1 MLPRAKGTNKYGND
15 IILANDI
22 TFTKLSKEAFL
33 WVALKAEP
41 KRLKTM
47 QGRAASIVLVFLLA
61 SLVSPLIDYNDKSD
75 TLSDSIVVKNSPS
88 DISITFSNGPNTN
101 DDITGIHTLTFTLT
115 GTGNISSILIE
126 ILDSGTW
133 STVANLTGTPWL
145 KHFDSTAYTN
155 GSYTLRATAWDDD
168 VANNTTAQ
176 SGQFNIVNHVPEI
189 TIFKV
194 LNPDY
199 GTGDSATDRAWFDI
213 EANEAISFRWG
224 AIDDDLK
231 RATLTNAP
239 GPGAPSADGPGTLNY
254 GWDWASGNMSEGA
267 SNPRL
272 TVFDDSGL
280 SNSSTLFIGIDR
292 TGPSIGTISVGD
304 GSSWQQTTSI
314 TLSNL
319 IAGSND
325 GQGSGVSHVEWSDD
339 IGVTW
344 NSVSTDSTTLTMD
357 EGIHNIAIRAIDNV
371 GNTGPS
377 DTITIRVD
385 ATEPEADGWTVDE
398 LTTSKIGGANVSF
411 SAIDGQSGID
421 NTTSYIQYG
430 FDSNGVGQTP
440 DLSGRWITLGTSGL
454 EGTVGLA
461 NWATKSRQHLM
472 LQAVVFDVAGNSMTT
487 APASYQI
494 LPGLDLYWNETE
506 TNLDRLVVRPGE
518 NTGNITITSVLE
530 SNQDYGGS
538 VVVRLESAPA
548 DRSSTVQWTVMEAR
562 TLGTGSLSDS
572 TETMIWNYTVPKTG
586 QFDLR
591 LVIDYAN
598 GIDEYDEG
606 NNYNHM
612 VVTGA
617 AITSAGLVPSFAPSI
632 IALLFAGIVVSH
644 LQRRSND

>member
-1 MLPRAKGTNKYGND
+1 
-15 IILANDI
+15 
-22 TFTKLSKEAFL
+22 
-33 WVALKAEP
+33 
-41 KRLKTM
+41 M
-47 QGRAASIVLVFLLA
+47 QGRAVSIALVFLLA
-61 SLVSPLIDYNDKSD
+61 SLVSPLLNYNDQID
-75 TLSDSIVVKNSPS
+75 TLSDAIIVNNSPS
-88 DISITFSNGPNTN
+88 NTSIAFSNGPNA
-101 DDITGIHTLTFTLT
+101 DDNITGLHTLTFTLS

-126 ILDSGTW
+126 IFDSGSWNLVT
-133 STVANLTGTPWL
+133 NLTSTPWL

-155 GSYTLRATAWDDD
+155 GNYTLRATAWDDD
-168 VANNTTAQ
+168 VANTTIAL
-176 SGQFNIVNHVPEI
+176 GEEFNIANHIPEI

-194 LNPDY
+194 LNSDY
-199 GTGDSATDRAWFDI
+199 GTGDSVTDRAWFNI
-213 EANEAISFRWG
+213 ESDEAISFRWG

-239 GPGAPSADGPGTLNY
+239 GPSSPLADGPVTLNY
-254 GWDWASGNMSEGA
+254 GWDWASGNMSEGS

-272 TVFDDSGL
+272 TVFDNSGL
-280 SNSSTLFIGIDR
+280 SNSSTIFIGIDR
-292 TGPSIGTISVGD
+292 TGPSIGSITIGD
-304 GSSWQQTTSI
+304 GSSWQQSTTV
-314 TLSNL
+314 TLSGL
-319 IAGSND
+319 ITGSD
-325 GQGSGVSHVEWSDD
+325 DSQGSGVSHVEWSDD

-344 NSVSTDSTTLTMD
+344 NAVYNDSTTLTMI
-357 EGIHNIAIRAIDNV
+357 EGVHNIAFRAIDNV

-377 DTITIRVD
+377 NTITIRVD
-385 ATEPEADGWTVDE
+385 GTQPEADGWTVDE

-411 SAIDGQSGID
+411 SAIDEQSGID
-421 NTTSYIQYG
+421 TTASYIQYG

-440 DLSGRWITLGTSGL
+440 DLSGRWITLGANGL
-454 EGTVGLA
+454 DGTVGLS

-472 LQAVVFDVAGNSMTT
+472 LQAVVFDIAGNSITT

-518 NTGNITITSVLE
+518 SFGNITITSVLE

-562 TLGTGSLSDS
+562 TLGSGSLSDS
-572 TETMIWNYTVPKTG
+572 NETLIWNYTVPKTG
-586 QFDLR
+586 QYDLR
-591 LVIDYAN
+591 LVIDYSN
-598 GIDEYDEG
+598 VVDEYDEG

-632 IALLFAGIVVSH
+632 IALLFAGIVISH
-644 LQRRSND
+644 LQRRTNA

>member
-1 MLPRAKGTNKYGND
+1 
-15 IILANDI
+15 
-22 TFTKLSKEAFL
+22 
-33 WVALKAEP
+33 
-41 KRLKTM
+41 M
-47 QGRAASIVLVFLLA
+47 QGRAVSIALVFLLA
-61 SLVSPLIDYNDKSD
+61 SLVSPLLNYNDQID
-75 TLSDSIVVKNSPS
+75 TLSDAIIVNNSPS
-88 DISITFSNGPNTN
+88 NTSIAFSNGPNA
-101 DDITGIHTLTFTLT
+101 DDNITGLHTLTFTLS

-126 ILDSGTW
+126 ILDSGSWNLVT
-133 STVANLTGTPWL
+133 NLTSTPWL

-155 GSYTLRATAWDDD
+155 GNYTLRATAWDDD
-168 VANNTTAQ
+168 VANTTIAL
-176 SGQFNIVNHVPEI
+176 GEEFNIANHIPEI

-194 LNPDY
+194 LNSDY
-199 GTGDSATDRAWFDI
+199 GTGDSVTDRAWFNI
-213 EANEAISFRWG
+213 EADEAISFRWG

-239 GPGAPSADGPGTLNY
+239 GPSSPLADGPVTLNY
-254 GWDWASGNMSEGA
+254 GWDWASGNMSEGS

-272 TVFDDSGL
+272 TVFDNSGL
-280 SNSSTLFIGIDR
+280 SNSSTIFIGIDR
-292 TGPSIGTISVGD
+292 TGPSIGSITIGD
-304 GSSWQQTTSI
+304 GSSWQQSTTV
-314 TLSNL
+314 TLSGL
-319 IAGSND
+319 ITGSD
-325 GQGSGVSHVEWSDD
+325 DSQGSGVSHVEWSDD

-344 NSVSTDSTTLTMD
+344 NAVYNDSTTLTMI
-357 EGIHNIAIRAIDNV
+357 EGVHNIAFRAIDNV

-377 DTITIRVD
+377 NTITIRVD
-385 ATEPEADGWTVDE
+385 GTQPEADGWTVDE

-411 SAIDGQSGID
+411 SAIDEQSGID
-421 NTTSYIQYG
+421 TTASYIQYG

-440 DLSGRWITLGTSGL
+440 DLSGRWITLGANGL
-454 EGTVGLA
+454 DGTVGLS

-472 LQAVVFDVAGNSMTT
+472 LQAVVFDIAGNSITT

-518 NTGNITITSVLE
+518 SFGNITITSVLE

-562 TLGTGSLSDS
+562 TLGSGSLSDS
-572 TETMIWNYTVPKTG
+572 NETLIWNYTVPKTG
-586 QFDLR
+586 QYDLR
-591 LVIDYAN
+591 LVIDHGN
-598 GIDEYDEG
+598 VVDEYDEG

-632 IALLFAGIVVSH
+632 IALLFAGIVISH
-644 LQRRSND
+644 LQRRTNA

>member
-1 MLPRAKGTNKYGND
+1 
-15 IILANDI
+15 
-22 TFTKLSKEAFL
+22 
-33 WVALKAEP
+33 
-41 KRLKTM
+41 M
-47 QGRAASIVLVFLLA
+47 QGRAASIVLIFLLA
-61 SLVSPLIDYNDKSD
+61 SIVSPLINYNENSEI
-75 TLSDSIVVKNSPS
+75 LSQQNIVKNSPS
-88 DISITFSNGPNTN
+88 NISIAFSNGPNTN
-101 DDITGIHTLTFTLT
+101 DDITGLHTLTFTLS

-133 STVANLTGTPWL
+133 STVTNLTGTPWL
-145 KHFDSTAYTN
+145 KHFDSTAYAN

-168 VANNTTAQ
+168 VANNTSAL
-176 SGQFNIVNHVPEI
+176 SGQFNIVNHIPEI

-199 GTGDSATDRAWFDI
+199 GTGDSATDRAWFNI
-213 EANEAISFRWG
+213 ESDDAISFRWG

-231 RATLTNAP
+231 RATLSNAP
-239 GPGAPSADGPGTLNY
+239 GPGTPPADGPGTLAY
-254 GWDWASGNMSEGA
+254 GWDWASGDMSEGV

-272 TVFDDSGL
+272 TVFDNSGL
-280 SNSSTLFIGIDR
+280 SNSSTIFIGIDR
-292 TGPSIGTISVGD
+292 TGPTMGTISIGD
-304 GSSWQQTTSI
+304 GSAWQQSTSV

-319 IAGSND
+319 ISASSD

-344 NSVSTDSTTLTMD
+344 NIVNTDSTTLTID
-357 EGIHNIAIRAIDNV
+357 EGVHDIAIRAIDNV

-377 DTITIRVD
+377 NTFTIKVD
-385 ATEPEADGWTVDE
+385 ATDPDGDGWIVDE
-398 LTTSKIGGANVSF
+398 LTTSKIGGANVSYV
-411 SAIDGQSGID
+411 ATDEQSGID
-421 NTTSYIQYG
+421 TTASYIQYG

-440 DLSGRWITLGTSGL
+440 DLSGRWITLGTNGLDGIVGL
-454 EGTVGLA
+454 E

-472 LQAVVFDVAGNSMTT
+472 LQAVVVDVAGNSVTT

-494 LPGLDLYWNETE
+494 LPGLDLYWNATE

-518 NTGNITITSVLE
+518 NFGNVTITSVLE

-538 VVVRLESAPA
+538 VIVRLESAPA
-548 DRSSTVQWTVMEAR
+548 DRTSTVQWTVMESR
-562 TLGTGSLSDS
+562 TLATGSLSDS
-572 TETMIWNYTVPKTG
+572 TETMIWNYTVPNSG
-586 QFDLR
+586 QYDLR
-591 LVIDYAN
+591 LVIDYAD

-617 AITSAGLVPSFAPSI
+617 AITSAGIVPSFAPSI
-632 IALLFAGIVVSH
+632 IALLFAGIVISH

>member
-1 MLPRAKGTNKYGND
+1 
-15 IILANDI
+15 
-22 TFTKLSKEAFL
+22 
-33 WVALKAEP
+33 
-41 KRLKTM
+41 M
-47 QGRAASIVLVFLLA
+47 QGRAVSIAFVFLLA
-61 SLVSPLIDYNDKSD
+61 SLVSPLLNYNDEIGILPD
-75 TLSDSIVVKNSPS
+75 AIIINNSPS
-88 DISITFSNGPNTN
+88 NASIAFGNGPNT
-101 DDITGIHTLTFTLT
+101 DDNITGLHTLTFTLS

-126 ILDSGTW
+126 ILDSGSWNLVT
-133 STVANLTGTPWL
+133 NLTSTPWL

-155 GSYTLRATAWDDD
+155 DNYTLRATAWDDD
-168 VANNTTAQ
+168 VANTTTAL
-176 SGQFNIVNHVPEI
+176 SGEFNIVNHIPEI

-199 GTGDSATDRAWFDI
+199 GTGDSVTDRAWFNI
-213 EANEAISFRWG
+213 ESNEAISFRWG

-239 GPGAPSADGPGTLNY
+239 GPSAPLADGPGTLNY
-254 GWDWASGNMSEGA
+254 GWDWASGNMSEGS

-272 TVFDDSGL
+272 TVYDNSGL
-280 SNSSTLFIGIDR
+280 SNTSTIFIGIDR
-292 TGPSIGTISVGD
+292 TGPSIGSVVIGD
-304 GSSWQQTTSI
+304 GSSWQQSTTV
-314 TLSNL
+314 TLSGL
-319 IAGSND
+319 ISGSD
-325 GQGSGVSHVEWSDD
+325 DAQGSGVSHVEWSDD

-344 NSVSTDSTTLTMD
+344 NSVYNDSTTLTMI
-357 EGIHNIAIRAIDNV
+357 EGIHNIAFRAIDNV

-385 ATEPEADGWTVDE
+385 ATDPEAIGWTVDE
-398 LTTSKIGGANVSF
+398 LTTSKVGGANVSF
-411 SAIDGQSGID
+411 SALDEQSGID
-421 NTTSYIQYG
+421 TSASYIQYG

-440 DLSGRWITLGTSGL
+440 DLSGRWITLGTNGL
-454 EGTVGLA
+454 DGTVGLS

-472 LQAVVFDVAGNSMTT
+472 LRAVVYDIAGNSITT

-518 NTGNITITSVLE
+518 NFGNITITSVLE

-562 TLGTGSLSDS
+562 TLGSGSLSDS
-572 TETMIWNYTVPKTG
+572 TESMIWNYTVPKTG
-586 QFDLR
+586 QYDLR

-598 GIDEYDEG
+598 VVDEYDEG

-617 AITSAGLVPSFAPSI
+617 AITSAGIVPSFAPSI
-632 IALLFAGIVVSH
+632 IALLFAGIVISH
-644 LQRRSND
+644 LQRRTNA

>member
-1 MLPRAKGTNKYGND
+1 
-15 IILANDI
+15 
-22 TFTKLSKEAFL
+22 
-33 WVALKAEP
+33 
-41 KRLKTM
+41 M
-47 QGRAASIVLVFLLA
+47 QGRAVSIVLVFLLA
-61 SLVSPLIDYNDKSD
+61 SLVSPLLNYNDEIN
-75 TLSDSIVVKNSPS
+75 TLPDAVIVNNSPS
-88 DISITFSNGPNTN
+88 NTSIAFSNGPNT
-101 DDITGIHTLTFTLT
+101 DDNITGLHTLTFTLS

-126 ILDSGTW
+126 ILDSGSWNLVT
-133 STVANLTGTPWL
+133 NLTSTPWL

-155 GSYTLRATAWDDD
+155 GNYTLRATAWDDD
-168 VANNTTAQ
+168 VANTTTAL
-176 SGQFNIVNHVPEI
+176 SGEFNIANHIPEI

-194 LNPDY
+194 LNSDY
-199 GTGDSATDRAWFDI
+199 GTGDSVTDRAWFNI
-213 EANEAISFRWG
+213 ESNEAISFRWG

-239 GPGAPSADGPGTLNY
+239 GPSTPLADGPGTLNY
-254 GWDWASGNMSEGA
+254 GWDWASGNMSEGS

-272 TVFDDSGL
+272 TVYDDSGL
-280 SNSSTLFIGIDR
+280 SNSSTIFIGIDR
-292 TGPSIGTISVGD
+292 TGPSIGSVSIGD
-304 GSSWQQTTSI
+304 GSSWQQSTTVTISG
-314 TLSNL
+314 L
-319 IAGSND
+319 ISGSD
-325 GQGSGVSHVEWSDD
+325 DAQGSGVSHVEWSDD

-344 NSVSTDSTTLTMD
+344 NSVYTDSTTLTMI
-357 EGIHNIAIRAIDNV
+357 EGIHNLAFRAIDNV

-385 ATEPEADGWTVDE
+385 ATDPEAVGWTVDE

-411 SAIDGQSGID
+411 SALDGQSGID
-421 NTTSYIQYG
+421 TTASYIQYG

-440 DLSGRWITLGTSGL
+440 DLSGRWITLGTNGL
-454 EGTVGLA
+454 DGTVGLS

-472 LQAVVFDVAGNSMTT
+472 LQAVVYDVAGNSITT

-518 NTGNITITSVLE
+518 NFGNVTITSVLE

-562 TLGTGSLSDS
+562 TLGSGSLSDS
-572 TETMIWNYTVPKTG
+572 TESMIWNYTVPKTG
-586 QFDLR
+586 QYDLR

-598 GIDEYDEG
+598 VVDEYDEG

-632 IALLFAGIVVSH
+632 IALLFAGIVISY
-644 LQRRSND
+644 LQRRTNA

>member
-1 MLPRAKGTNKYGND
+1 
-15 IILANDI
+15 
-22 TFTKLSKEAFL
+22 
-33 WVALKAEP
+33 
-41 KRLKTM
+41 
-47 QGRAASIVLVFLLA
+47 VLIFLLA
-61 SLVSPLIDYNDKSD
+61 SIVSPLINYNENSEI
-75 TLSDSIVVKNSPS
+75 LSQQNIVKNSPS
-88 DISITFSNGPNTN
+88 NISIAFSNGPNTN
-101 DDITGIHTLTFTLT
+101 DDITGLHTLTFTLS

-133 STVANLTGTPWL
+133 STVTNLTGTPWL
-145 KHFDSTAYTN
+145 KHFDSTAYAN

-168 VANNTTAQ
+168 VANNTSAL
-176 SGQFNIVNHVPEI
+176 SGQFNIVNHIPEI

-199 GTGDSATDRAWFDI
+199 GTGDSATDRAWFNI
-213 EANEAISFRWG
+213 ESDDAISFRWG

-231 RATLTNAP
+231 RATLSNAP
-239 GPGAPSADGPGTLNY
+239 GPGTPPADGPGTLAY
-254 GWDWASGNMSEGA
+254 GWDWASGDMSEGV

-272 TVFDDSGL
+272 TVFDNSGL
-280 SNSSTLFIGIDR
+280 SNSSTIFIGIDR
-292 TGPSIGTISVGD
+292 TGPTMGTISIGD
-304 GSSWQQTTSI
+304 GSAWQQSTSV

-319 IAGSND
+319 ISASSD

-344 NSVSTDSTTLTMD
+344 NIVNTDSTTLTID
-357 EGIHNIAIRAIDNV
+357 EGVHDIAIRAIDNV

-377 DTITIRVD
+377 NTFTIKVD
-385 ATEPEADGWTVDE
+385 ATDPDGDGWIVDE
-398 LTTSKIGGANVSF
+398 LTTSKIGGANVSYV
-411 SAIDGQSGID
+411 ATDEQSGID
-421 NTTSYIQYG
+421 TTASYIQYG

-440 DLSGRWITLGTSGL
+440 DLSGRWITLGTNGLDGIVGL
-454 EGTVGLA
+454 E

-472 LQAVVFDVAGNSMTT
+472 LQAVVVDVAGNSVTT

-494 LPGLDLYWNETE
+494 LPGLDLYWNATE

-518 NTGNITITSVLE
+518 NFGNVTITSVLE

-538 VVVRLESAPA
+538 VIVRLESAPA
-548 DRSSTVQWTVMEAR
+548 DRTSTVQWTVMESR
-562 TLGTGSLSDS
+562 TLATGSLSDS
-572 TETMIWNYTVPKTG
+572 TETMIWNYTVPNSG
-586 QFDLR
+586 QYDLR
-591 LVIDYAN
+591 LVIDYAD

-617 AITSAGLVPSFAPSI
+617 AITSAGIVPSFAPSI
-632 IALLFAGIVVSH
+632 IALLFAGIVISH

>member
-1 MLPRAKGTNKYGND
+1 
-15 IILANDI
+15 
-22 TFTKLSKEAFL
+22 
-33 WVALKAEP
+33 
-41 KRLKTM
+41 M

-61 SLVSPLIDYNDKSD
+61 SIVFPIINYNDNSEI
-75 TLSDSIVVKNSPS
+75 LSQQNTVKNSPS
-88 DISITFSNGPNTN
+88 NISIAFSNGPNTN
-101 DDITGIHTLTFTLT
+101 DDITGLHTLTFTLS

-133 STVANLTGTPWL
+133 STVTNLTGTPWL

-155 GSYTLRATAWDDD
+155 GTYTLRATAWDDD
-168 VANNTTAQ
+168 VANNTSAL
-176 SGQFNIVNHVPEI
+176 SGQFNIVNHIPEI

-199 GTGDSATDRAWFDI
+199 GTGDSATDRAWFNI
-213 EANEAISFRWG
+213 ESDDAISFRWG

-231 RATLTNAP
+231 RATLANAP
-239 GPGAPSADGPGTLNY
+239 GPGTPPADGPGTLAY
-254 GWDWASGNMSEGA
+254 GWDWASGDMSEGV

-272 TVFDDSGL
+272 TVFDNSGL
-280 SNSSTLFIGIDR
+280 SNSSTIFIGIDR
-292 TGPSIGTISVGD
+292 TGPTMGTISIGD
-304 GSSWQQTTSI
+304 GSAWQQSTSVTI
-314 TLSNL
+314 SNL
-319 IAGSND
+319 ISASSD
-325 GQGSGVSHVEWSDD
+325 GQGSGVSHIEWSDD

-344 NSVSTDSTTLTMD
+344 NVVNTDSTTLTMS
-357 EGIHNIAIRAIDNV
+357 EGVHDIAIRAIDNV

-377 DTITIRVD
+377 DTVTIRVD
-385 ATEPEADGWTVDE
+385 ATDPDGDGWIVDE
-398 LTTSKIGGANVSF
+398 LTTSKIGGANVSYV
-411 SAIDGQSGID
+411 ATDEQSGID
-421 NTTSYIQYG
+421 TTASYIQYG

-454 EGTVGLA
+454 DGIVGLA

-472 LQAVVFDVAGNSMTT
+472 LQAVVVDVAGNSVTT

-494 LPGLDLYWNETE
+494 LPGLDLYWNATE

-518 NTGNITITSVLE
+518 NFGNVTITSVLE

-538 VVVRLESAPA
+538 VIVRLESAPA
-548 DRSSTVQWTVMEAR
+548 DRTSTVQWTVMESR
-562 TLGTGSLSDS
+562 TLATGSLSDS
-572 TETMIWNYTVPKTG
+572 TETMIWNYTVPNSG
-586 QFDLR
+586 QYDLR
-591 LVIDYAN
+591 LVIDYAD

-617 AITSAGLVPSFAPSI
+617 AINSAGLVPSFAPSI
-632 IALLFAGIVVSH
+632 IALLFAGIVISH

>member
-1 MLPRAKGTNKYGND
+1 
-15 IILANDI
+15 
-22 TFTKLSKEAFL
+22 
-33 WVALKAEP
+33 
-41 KRLKTM
+41 M
-47 QGRAASIVLVFLLA
+47 QGRAVSIAFVFLLA
-61 SLVSPLIDYNDKSD
+61 SLVSPLLNYNDEIGILPD
-75 TLSDSIVVKNSPS
+75 AIIINNSPS
-88 DISITFSNGPNTN
+88 NASIAFGNGPNT
-101 DDITGIHTLTFTLT
+101 DDNITGLHTLTFTLS

-126 ILDSGTW
+126 ILDSGSWNLVT
-133 STVANLTGTPWL
+133 NLTSTPWL

-155 GSYTLRATAWDDD
+155 DNYTLRATAWDDD
-168 VANNTTAQ
+168 VANTTTAL
-176 SGQFNIVNHVPEI
+176 SGEFNIVNHIPEI

-199 GTGDSATDRAWFDI
+199 GTGDSVTDRAWFNI
-213 EANEAISFRWG
+213 ESNEAISFRWG

-239 GPGAPSADGPGTLNY
+239 GPSAPLADGPGTLSY
-254 GWDWASGNMSEGA
+254 GWDWASGNMSEGS

-272 TVFDDSGL
+272 TVYDNSGL
-280 SNSSTLFIGIDR
+280 SNTSTIFIGIDR
-292 TGPSIGTISVGD
+292 TGPSIGSVVIGD
-304 GSSWQQTTSI
+304 GSSWQQSTTV
-314 TLSNL
+314 TLTGL
-319 IAGSND
+319 ISGSD
-325 GQGSGVSHVEWSDD
+325 DAQGSGVSHVEWSDD

-344 NSVSTDSTTLTMD
+344 NSVYNDSTTLTMI
-357 EGIHNIAIRAIDNV
+357 EGIHNIAFRAIDNV

-385 ATEPEADGWTVDE
+385 ATDPEADGWTVDE

-411 SAIDGQSGID
+411 SAIDEQSGID
-421 NTTSYIQYG
+421 TTASYIQYG

-440 DLSGRWITLGTSGL
+440 DLSGRWITLGTNGL
-454 EGTVGLA
+454 DGTVGLS

-472 LQAVVFDVAGNSMTT
+472 LQAVVYDIAGNSITT

-518 NTGNITITSVLE
+518 SFGNVTITSVLE

-562 TLGTGSLSDS
+562 TLGSGSLSDS
-572 TETMIWNYTVPKTG
+572 TESMIWNYTVPKTG
-586 QFDLR
+586 QYDLR

-598 GIDEYDEG
+598 VVDEYDEG

-617 AITSAGLVPSFAPSI
+617 AITSAGIVPSFAPSI
-632 IALLFAGIVVSH
+632 IALLFAGIVISH
-644 LQRRSND
+644 LQRRTNA

>member
-1 MLPRAKGTNKYGND
+1 
-15 IILANDI
+15 
-22 TFTKLSKEAFL
+22 
-33 WVALKAEP
+33 
-41 KRLKTM
+41 M
-47 QGRAASIVLVFLLA
+47 QGRAVSIALVFLLA
-61 SLVSPLIDYNDKSD
+61 SFVSPLLNYNDQID
-75 TLSDSIVVKNSPS
+75 TLSDAIIVNNSPS
-88 DISITFSNGPNTN
+88 NTSIAFSNGPNS
-101 DDITGIHTLTFTLT
+101 DDNITGLHTLTFTLS

-126 ILDSGTW
+126 ILDSGSWNLVT
-133 STVANLTGTPWL
+133 NLTSTPWL

-155 GSYTLRATAWDDD
+155 GNYTLRATAWDDD
-168 VANNTTAQ
+168 VANTTTAL
-176 SGQFNIVNHVPEI
+176 GDEFNITNHIPEI

-194 LNPDY
+194 LNSDY
-199 GTGDSATDRAWFDI
+199 GTGDSVTDRAWFNI
-213 EANEAISFRWG
+213 ESDEAISFRWG

-239 GPGAPSADGPGTLNY
+239 GPSSPLADGPGTLNY
-254 GWDWASGNMSEGA
+254 GWDWASGNMSEGS

-272 TVFDDSGL
+272 TVFDNSGL
-280 SNSSTLFIGIDR
+280 SNSSTIFIGIDR
-292 TGPSIGTISVGD
+292 TGPSIGSITIGD
-304 GSSWQQTTSI
+304 GSSWQQSTTV
-314 TLSNL
+314 TLSGL
-319 IAGSND
+319 ITGSD
-325 GQGSGVSHVEWSDD
+325 DSQGSGVSHVEWSDD

-344 NSVSTDSTTLTMD
+344 NAVYNDSTTLTMI
-357 EGIHNIAIRAIDNV
+357 EGVHNIAFRAIDNV

-377 DTITIRVD
+377 NTITIRVD
-385 ATEPEADGWTVDE
+385 GTQPEADGWTVDE

-411 SAIDGQSGID
+411 SAIDEQSGID
-421 NTTSYIQYG
+421 TTASYIQYG

-440 DLSGRWITLGTSGL
+440 DLSGRWITLGANGL
-454 EGTVGLA
+454 DGTVGLS

-472 LQAVVFDVAGNSMTT
+472 LQAVVFDIAGNSITT

-518 NTGNITITSVLE
+518 SFGNITITSVLE

-562 TLGTGSLSDS
+562 TLASGSLSDS
-572 TETMIWNYTVPKTG
+572 NETLIWNYTVPKTG
-586 QFDLR
+586 QYDLR
-591 LVIDYAN
+591 LVIDYSN
-598 GIDEYDEG
+598 VVDEYDEG

-632 IALLFAGIVVSH
+632 IALLFAGIVISH
-644 LQRRSND
+644 LQRRTNA

>member
-1 MLPRAKGTNKYGND
+1 
-15 IILANDI
+15 
-22 TFTKLSKEAFL
+22 
-33 WVALKAEP
+33 
-41 KRLKTM
+41 M
-47 QGRAASIVLVFLLA
+47 QGRAVSIALVFLLA
-61 SLVSPLIDYNDKSD
+61 SFVSPLLNYNDQID
-75 TLSDSIVVKNSPS
+75 TLSDAIIVNNSPS
-88 DISITFSNGPNTN
+88 NTSIAFSNGPNS
-101 DDITGIHTLTFTLT
+101 DDNITGLHTLTFTLS

-126 ILDSGTW
+126 ILDSGSWNLVT
-133 STVANLTGTPWL
+133 NLTSTPWL

-155 GSYTLRATAWDDD
+155 GNYTLRATAWDDD
-168 VANNTTAQ
+168 VANTTIAL
-176 SGQFNIVNHVPEI
+176 GEEFNIANHIPEI

-194 LNPDY
+194 LNSDY
-199 GTGDSATDRAWFDI
+199 GTGDSVTDRAWFNI
-213 EANEAISFRWG
+213 ESDEAISFRWG

-239 GPGAPSADGPGTLNY
+239 GPSSPLADGPGTLNY
-254 GWDWASGNMSEGA
+254 GWDWASGNMSEGS

-272 TVFDDSGL
+272 TVFDNSGL
-280 SNSSTLFIGIDR
+280 SNSSTIFIGIDR
-292 TGPSIGTISVGD
+292 TGPSIGSITIGD
-304 GSSWQQTTSI
+304 GSSWQQSTTV
-314 TLSNL
+314 TLSGL
-319 IAGSND
+319 ITGSD
-325 GQGSGVSHVEWSDD
+325 DSQGSGVSHVEWSDD

-344 NSVSTDSTTLTMD
+344 NTVYNDSTTLTMI
-357 EGIHNIAIRAIDNV
+357 EGVHNIAFRAIDNV

-377 DTITIRVD
+377 NTITIRVD
-385 ATEPEADGWTVDE
+385 GTQPEADGWTVDE

-411 SAIDGQSGID
+411 SAIDEQSGID
-421 NTTSYIQYG
+421 TTASYIQYG

-440 DLSGRWITLGTSGL
+440 DLSGRWITLGANGL
-454 EGTVGLA
+454 DGTVGLS

-472 LQAVVFDVAGNSMTT
+472 LQAVVFDIAGNSITT

-518 NTGNITITSVLE
+518 SFGNITITSVLE

-562 TLGTGSLSDS
+562 TLGSGSLSDS
-572 TETMIWNYTVPKTG
+572 NETLIWNYTVPKTG
-586 QFDLR
+586 QYDLR
-591 LVIDYAN
+591 LVIDYSN
-598 GIDEYDEG
+598 VVDEYDEG

-632 IALLFAGIVVSH
+632 IALLFAGIVISH
-644 LQRRSND
+644 LQRRTNA

>member
-1 MLPRAKGTNKYGND
+1 M
-15 IILANDI
+15 I
-22 TFTKLSKEAFL
+22 
-33 WVALKAEP
+33 
-41 KRLKTM
+41 
-47 QGRAASIVLVFLLA
+47 FLLA
-61 SLVSPLIDYNDKSD
+61 SIVSPLINYNENSEI
-75 TLSDSIVVKNSPS
+75 LSQQNIVKNSPS
-88 DISITFSNGPNTN
+88 NISIAFSNGPNTN
-101 DDITGIHTLTFTLT
+101 DDITGLHTLTFTLS

-133 STVANLTGTPWL
+133 STVTNLTGTPWL
-145 KHFDSTAYTN
+145 KHFDSTAYAN

-168 VANNTTAQ
+168 VANNTSAL
-176 SGQFNIVNHVPEI
+176 SGQFNIVNHIPEI

-199 GTGDSATDRAWFDI
+199 GTGDSATDRAWFNI
-213 EANEAISFRWG
+213 ESDDAISFRWG

-231 RATLTNAP
+231 RATLSNAP
-239 GPGAPSADGPGTLNY
+239 GPGTPPADGPGTLAY
-254 GWDWASGNMSEGA
+254 GWDWASGDMSEGV

-272 TVFDDSGL
+272 TVFDNSGL
-280 SNSSTLFIGIDR
+280 SNSSTIFIGIDR
-292 TGPSIGTISVGD
+292 TGPTMGTISIGD
-304 GSSWQQTTSI
+304 GSAWQQSTSV

-319 IAGSND
+319 ISASSD

-344 NSVSTDSTTLTMD
+344 NIVNTDSTTLTID
-357 EGIHNIAIRAIDNV
+357 EGVHDIAIRAIDNV

-377 DTITIRVD
+377 NTFTIKVD
-385 ATEPEADGWTVDE
+385 ATDPDGDGWIVDE
-398 LTTSKIGGANVSF
+398 LTTSKIGGANVSYV
-411 SAIDGQSGID
+411 ATDEQSGID
-421 NTTSYIQYG
+421 TTASYIQYG

-440 DLSGRWITLGTSGL
+440 DLSGRWITLGTNGL
-454 EGTVGLA
+454 DGIVGLA

-472 LQAVVFDVAGNSMTT
+472 LQAVVVDVAGNSVTT

-494 LPGLDLYWNETE
+494 LPGLDLYWNATE

-518 NTGNITITSVLE
+518 NFGNVTITSVLE

-538 VVVRLESAPA
+538 VIVRLESAPA
-548 DRSSTVQWTVMEAR
+548 DRTSTVQWTVMESR
-562 TLGTGSLSDS
+562 TLATGSLSDS
-572 TETMIWNYTVPKTG
+572 TETMIWNYTVPNSG
-586 QFDLR
+586 QYDLR
-591 LVIDYAN
+591 LVIDYAD

-617 AITSAGLVPSFAPSI
+617 AITSAGIVPSFAPSI
-632 IALLFAGIVVSH
+632 IALLFAGIVISH

>member
-1 MLPRAKGTNKYGND
+1 
-15 IILANDI
+15 
-22 TFTKLSKEAFL
+22 
-33 WVALKAEP
+33 
-41 KRLKTM
+41 M
-47 QGRAASIVLVFLLA
+47 QGRAVSIALVFLLA
-61 SLVSPLIDYNDKSD
+61 SLVSPLLNYNDQID
-75 TLSDSIVVKNSPS
+75 TLSDAIIVNNSPS
-88 DISITFSNGPNTN
+88 NTSIAFSNGPNG
-101 DDITGIHTLTFTLT
+101 DDNITGLHTLTFTLS

-126 ILDSGTW
+126 IFDSGSWNLVT
-133 STVANLTGTPWL
+133 NLTSTPWL

-155 GSYTLRATAWDDD
+155 GNYTLRATAWDDD
-168 VANNTTAQ
+168 VANTTTAL
-176 SGQFNIVNHVPEI
+176 GEEFNIANHIPEI

-194 LNPDY
+194 LNSDY
-199 GTGDSATDRAWFDI
+199 GTGDSVTDRAWFNI
-213 EANEAISFRWG
+213 EADEAISFRWG

-239 GPGAPSADGPGTLNY
+239 GPSSPLADGPVTLNY
-254 GWDWASGNMSEGA
+254 GWDWASGNMSEGS

-272 TVFDDSGL
+272 TVFDNSGL
-280 SNSSTLFIGIDR
+280 SNSSTIFIGIDR
-292 TGPSIGTISVGD
+292 TGPSIGSITIGD
-304 GSSWQQTTSI
+304 GSSWQQSTTV
-314 TLSNL
+314 TLSGL
-319 IAGSND
+319 ITGSD
-325 GQGSGVSHVEWSDD
+325 DSQGSGVSHVEWSDD

-344 NSVSTDSTTLTMD
+344 NAVYNDSTTLTMI
-357 EGIHNIAIRAIDNV
+357 EGVHNIAFRAIDNV

-377 DTITIRVD
+377 NTITIRVD
-385 ATEPEADGWTVDE
+385 GTQPEADGWTVDE

-411 SAIDGQSGID
+411 SAIDEQSGID
-421 NTTSYIQYG
+421 TTASYIQYG

-440 DLSGRWITLGTSGL
+440 DLSGRWITLGANGL
-454 EGTVGLA
+454 DGTVGLS

-472 LQAVVFDVAGNSMTT
+472 LQAVVFDIAGNSITT

-518 NTGNITITSVLE
+518 SFGNITITSVLE

-562 TLGTGSLSDS
+562 TLASGSLSDS
-572 TETMIWNYTVPKTG
+572 NETLIWNYTVPKTG
-586 QFDLR
+586 QYDLR
-591 LVIDYAN
+591 LVIDYSN
-598 GIDEYDEG
+598 VVDEYDEG

-632 IALLFAGIVVSH
+632 IALLFAGIVISH
-644 LQRRSND
+644 LQRRTNA

>member
-1 MLPRAKGTNKYGND
+1 
-15 IILANDI
+15 
-22 TFTKLSKEAFL
+22 
-33 WVALKAEP
+33 
-41 KRLKTM
+41 M
-47 QGRAASIVLVFLLA
+47 QGRAVSIALVFLLA
-61 SLVSPLIDYNDKSD
+61 SLVSPLLNYNDDID
-75 TLSDSIVVKNSPS
+75 TLPDAIIVNNSPS
-88 DISITFSNGPNTN
+88 NTSIAFGNGPNT
-101 DDITGIHTLTFTLT
+101 DDNITGLHTLTFTLS

-126 ILDSGTW
+126 ILDSGSW
-133 STVANLTGTPWL
+133 SLVTNLTSTPWL

-155 GSYTLRATAWDDD
+155 GNYTLRATAWDDD
-168 VANNTTAQ
+168 VANTTTAL
-176 SGQFNIVNHVPEI
+176 SGEFNIVNHIPEI

-199 GTGDSATDRAWFDI
+199 GTGDSVTDRAWFNI
-213 EANEAISFRWG
+213 ESNEAISFRWG

-239 GPGAPSADGPGTLNY
+239 GPSAPLADGPGTLNY
-254 GWDWASGNMSEGA
+254 GWDWASGNMSEGS

-272 TVFDDSGL
+272 TVYDNSGL
-280 SNSSTLFIGIDR
+280 SNTSTIFIGIDR
-292 TGPSIGTISVGD
+292 TGPSIGSVVIGD
-304 GSSWQQTTSI
+304 GSSWQQSTTV
-314 TLSNL
+314 TLSGL
-319 IAGSND
+319 ISGSD
-325 GQGSGVSHVEWSDD
+325 DAQGSGVSHVEWSDD

-344 NSVSTDSTTLTMD
+344 NSVYNDSTTLTMI
-357 EGIHNIAIRAIDNV
+357 EGIHNIAFRAIDNV

-385 ATEPEADGWTVDE
+385 ATDPEAIGWTVDE
-398 LTTSKIGGANVSF
+398 LTTSKVGGANVSF
-411 SAIDGQSGID
+411 SALDEQSGID
-421 NTTSYIQYG
+421 TSTSYIQYG

-440 DLSGRWITLGTSGL
+440 DLSGRWITLGTNGL
-454 EGTVGLA
+454 DGTVGLS

-472 LQAVVFDVAGNSMTT
+472 LQAVVYDIAGNSITT

-518 NTGNITITSVLE
+518 NFGNITITSVLE

-562 TLGTGSLSDS
+562 TLGSGSLSDS
-572 TETMIWNYTVPKTG
+572 TESMIWNYTVPKTG
-586 QFDLR
+586 QYDLR

-598 GIDEYDEG
+598 VVDEYDEG

-617 AITSAGLVPSFAPSI
+617 AITSAGIVPSFAPSI
-632 IALLFAGIVVSH
+632 IALLFAGIVISH
-644 LQRRSND
+644 LQRRTNA

>member
-1 MLPRAKGTNKYGND
+1 
-15 IILANDI
+15 
-22 TFTKLSKEAFL
+22 
-33 WVALKAEP
+33 
-41 KRLKTM
+41 M
-47 QGRAASIVLVFLLA
+47 QGRAVSIVLVFLLA
-61 SLVSPLIDYNDKSD
+61 SLASPLLNYNDDID
-75 TLSDSIVVKNSPS
+75 TLPDAILVNNSPS
-88 DISITFSNGPNTN
+88 NTSIAFSNGPNS
-101 DDITGIHTLTFTLT
+101 DDNITGLHTLTFTLS

-126 ILDSGTW
+126 ILDSGSWNLVT
-133 STVANLTGTPWL
+133 NLTSTPWL

-155 GSYTLRATAWDDD
+155 GNYTLRATAWDDD
-168 VANNTTAQ
+168 VANTTTAF
-176 SGQFNIVNHVPEI
+176 SGEFNISNHIPEI
-189 TIFKV
+189 TIFKA

-199 GTGDSATDRAWFDI
+199 GTGDSVTDRAWFNI
-213 EANEAISFRWG
+213 ESDEAISFRWG

-231 RATLTNAP
+231 RATLANAP
-239 GPGAPSADGPGTLNY
+239 GPSSPPADGPGTLNY
-254 GWDWASGNMSEGA
+254 GWDWASGNMSEGS

-272 TVFDDSGL
+272 TVFDNSGL
-280 SNSSTLFIGIDR
+280 SNSSTIFIGIDR
-292 TGPSIGTISVGD
+292 TGPSIGSVSIGD
-304 GSSWQQTTSI
+304 GSSWQQSTTV
-314 TLSNL
+314 TLSGL
-319 IAGSND
+319 ISGSD
-325 GQGSGVSHVEWSDD
+325 DSQGSGVSHVEWSDD

-344 NSVSTDSTTLTMD
+344 NSVYNDSTTLTMI
-357 EGIHNIAIRAIDNV
+357 EGIHNIAFRAIDNV

-377 DTITIRVD
+377 NTITIRVD

-411 SAIDGQSGID
+411 SAIDEQSGID
-421 NTTSYIQYG
+421 TTASYIQYG

-440 DLSGRWITLGTSGL
+440 DLSGRWITLGTNGL
-454 EGTVGLA
+454 DGTVGLS

-472 LQAVVFDVAGNSMTT
+472 LQAVVFDIAGNSITT

-518 NTGNITITSVLE
+518 SFGNITITSVLE

-562 TLGTGSLSDS
+562 TLGSGSLSDS
-572 TETMIWNYTVPKTG
+572 NETLIWNYTVPKTG
-586 QFDLR
+586 QYDLR
-591 LVIDYAN
+591 LVIDYGN
-598 GIDEYDEG
+598 VVDEYDEG

-632 IALLFAGIVVSH
+632 IALLFAGIVISH
-644 LQRRSND
+644 LQRRTNA

>member
-1 MLPRAKGTNKYGND
+1 
-15 IILANDI
+15 
-22 TFTKLSKEAFL
+22 
-33 WVALKAEP
+33 
-41 KRLKTM
+41 M
-47 QGRAASIVLVFLLA
+47 QGRAVSIVLVFLLA
-61 SLVSPLIDYNDKSD
+61 SLVSPLLNYNDQID
-75 TLSDSIVVKNSPS
+75 TLSDAIIVNNSPS
-88 DISITFSNGPNTN
+88 NTSIAFSNGPNN
-101 DDITGIHTLTFTLT
+101 DDNITGLHTLTFTLS

-126 ILDSGTW
+126 ILDSGSWNLVT
-133 STVANLTGTPWL
+133 NLTGTPWL

-155 GSYTLRATAWDDD
+155 GNYTLRATAWDDD
-168 VANNTTAQ
+168 VANTTTAL
-176 SGQFNIVNHVPEI
+176 SGDFNIANHIPEI

-199 GTGDSATDRAWFDI
+199 GTGDSVTDRAWFNI
-213 EANEAISFRWG
+213 ESDEAISFRWG

-239 GPGAPSADGPGTLNY
+239 GPSSPLADGPGTLNY
-254 GWDWASGNMSEGA
+254 GWDWASGNMSEGS

-272 TVFDDSGL
+272 TVFDNSGL
-280 SNSSTLFIGIDR
+280 SNSSTIFIGIDR
-292 TGPSIGTISVGD
+292 TGPSIGSVSIGD
-304 GSSWQQTTSI
+304 GSSWQQSTTV
-314 TLSNL
+314 TLSGL
-319 IAGSND
+319 ISGSD
-325 GQGSGVSHVEWSDD
+325 DSQGSGVSHVEWSDD

-344 NSVSTDSTTLTMD
+344 NPVYNDSTTLTMI
-357 EGIHNIAIRAIDNV
+357 EGVHNLAFRAIDNV

-377 DTITIRVD
+377 NTITIRVD

-421 NTTSYIQYG
+421 TTASYIQYG

-440 DLSGRWITLGTSGL
+440 DLSGRWITLGTNGL
-454 EGTVGLA
+454 DGTVGLS

-472 LQAVVFDVAGNSMTT
+472 LQAVVFDIAGNSITT

-518 NTGNITITSVLE
+518 SFGNITITSVLE

-562 TLGTGSLSDS
+562 TLGSGSLSDS
-572 TETMIWNYTVPKTG
+572 NETLIWNYTVPKTG
-586 QFDLR
+586 QYDLR

-598 GIDEYDEG
+598 VVDEYDEG

-632 IALLFAGIVVSH
+632 IALLFAGIVISH
-644 LQRRSND
+644 LQRRTNA

>member
-1 MLPRAKGTNKYGND
+1 
-15 IILANDI
+15 
-22 TFTKLSKEAFL
+22 
-33 WVALKAEP
+33 
-41 KRLKTM
+41 M
-47 QGRAASIVLVFLLA
+47 QGRAASIVLIFLLA
-61 SLVSPLIDYNDKSD
+61 SIVSPLINYNENSEI
-75 TLSDSIVVKNSPS
+75 LSQQNIVKNSPS
-88 DISITFSNGPNTN
+88 NISIAFSNGPNTN
-101 DDITGIHTLTFTLT
+101 DDITGLHTLTFTLS

-133 STVANLTGTPWL
+133 STVTNLTGTPWL
-145 KHFDSTAYTN
+145 KHFDSTAYAN

-168 VANNTTAQ
+168 VANNTSAL
-176 SGQFNIVNHVPEI
+176 SGQFNIVNHIPEI

-199 GTGDSATDRAWFDI
+199 GTGDSATDRAWFNI
-213 EANEAISFRWG
+213 ESDDAISFRWG

-231 RATLTNAP
+231 RATLSNAP
-239 GPGAPSADGPGTLNY
+239 GPGTPPADGPGTLAY
-254 GWDWASGNMSEGA
+254 GWDWASGDMSEGV

-272 TVFDDSGL
+272 TVFDNSGL
-280 SNSSTLFIGIDR
+280 SNSSTIFIGIDR
-292 TGPSIGTISVGD
+292 TGPTMGTISIGD
-304 GSSWQQTTSI
+304 GSAWQQSTSV

-319 IAGSND
+319 ISASSD

-344 NSVSTDSTTLTMD
+344 NIVNTDSTTLTID
-357 EGIHNIAIRAIDNV
+357 EGVHDIAIRAIDNV

-377 DTITIRVD
+377 NTFTIKVD
-385 ATEPEADGWTVDE
+385 ATDPDGDGWIVDE
-398 LTTSKIGGANVSF
+398 LTTSKIGGANVSYV
-411 SAIDGQSGID
+411 ATDEQSGID
-421 NTTSYIQYG
+421 TTASYIQYG

-440 DLSGRWITLGTSGL
+440 DLSGRWITLGTNGL
-454 EGTVGLA
+454 DGIVGLA

-472 LQAVVFDVAGNSMTT
+472 LQAVVVDVAGNSVTT

-494 LPGLDLYWNETE
+494 LPGLDLYWNATE

-518 NTGNITITSVLE
+518 NFGNVTITSVLE

-538 VVVRLESAPA
+538 VIVRLESAPA
-548 DRSSTVQWTVMEAR
+548 DRTSTVQWTVMESR
-562 TLGTGSLSDS
+562 TLATGSLSDS
-572 TETMIWNYTVPKTG
+572 TETMIWNYTVPNSG
-586 QFDLR
+586 QYDLR
-591 LVIDYAN
+591 LVIDYAD

-617 AITSAGLVPSFAPSI
+617 AITSAGIVPSFAPSI
-632 IALLFAGIVVSH
+632 IALLFAGIVISH

>member
-1 MLPRAKGTNKYGND
+1 ML
-15 IILANDI
+15 I
-22 TFTKLSKEAFL
+22 
-33 WVALKAEP
+33 
-41 KRLKTM
+41 
-47 QGRAASIVLVFLLA
+47 FLLA
-61 SLVSPLIDYNDKSD
+61 SIVSPLINYNENSEI
-75 TLSDSIVVKNSPS
+75 LSQQNIVKNSPS
-88 DISITFSNGPNTN
+88 NISIAFSNGPNTN
-101 DDITGIHTLTFTLT
+101 DDITGLHTLTFTLS

-133 STVANLTGTPWL
+133 STVTNLTGTPWL
-145 KHFDSTAYTN
+145 KHFDSTAYAN

-168 VANNTTAQ
+168 VANNTSAL
-176 SGQFNIVNHVPEI
+176 SGQFNIVNHIPEI

-199 GTGDSATDRAWFDI
+199 GTGDSATDRAWFNI
-213 EANEAISFRWG
+213 ESDDAISFRWG

-231 RATLTNAP
+231 RATLSNAP
-239 GPGAPSADGPGTLNY
+239 GPGTPPADGPGTLAY
-254 GWDWASGNMSEGA
+254 GWDWASGDMSEGV

-272 TVFDDSGL
+272 TVFDNSGL
-280 SNSSTLFIGIDR
+280 SNSSTIFIGIDR
-292 TGPSIGTISVGD
+292 TGPTMGTISIGD
-304 GSSWQQTTSI
+304 GSAWQQSTSV

-319 IAGSND
+319 ISASSD

-344 NSVSTDSTTLTMD
+344 NIVNTDSTTLTID
-357 EGIHNIAIRAIDNV
+357 EGVHDIAIRAIDNV

-377 DTITIRVD
+377 NTFTIKVD
-385 ATEPEADGWTVDE
+385 ATDPDGDGWIVDE
-398 LTTSKIGGANVSF
+398 LTTSKIGGANVSYV
-411 SAIDGQSGID
+411 ATDEQSGID
-421 NTTSYIQYG
+421 TTASYIQYG

-440 DLSGRWITLGTSGL
+440 DLSGRWITLGTNGLDGIVGL
-454 EGTVGLA
+454 E

-472 LQAVVFDVAGNSMTT
+472 LQAVVVDVAGNSVTT

-494 LPGLDLYWNETE
+494 LPGLDLYWNATE

-518 NTGNITITSVLE
+518 NFGNVTITSVLE

-538 VVVRLESAPA
+538 VIVRLESAPA
-548 DRSSTVQWTVMEAR
+548 DRTSTVQWTVMESR
-562 TLGTGSLSDS
+562 TLATGSLSDS
-572 TETMIWNYTVPKTG
+572 TETMIWNYTVPNSG
-586 QFDLR
+586 QYDLR
-591 LVIDYAN
+591 LVIDYAD

-617 AITSAGLVPSFAPSI
+617 AITSAGIVPSFAPSI
-632 IALLFAGIVVSH
+632 IALLFAGIVISH

>member
-1 MLPRAKGTNKYGND
+1 
-15 IILANDI
+15 
-22 TFTKLSKEAFL
+22 
-33 WVALKAEP
+33 
-41 KRLKTM
+41 M
-47 QGRAASIVLVFLLA
+47 QGRAVSIAFVFLLA
-61 SLVSPLIDYNDKSD
+61 SLVSPLLNYNDEIGILPD
-75 TLSDSIVVKNSPS
+75 AIIINNSPS
-88 DISITFSNGPNTN
+88 NASIAFGNGPNT
-101 DDITGIHTLTFTLT
+101 DDNITGLHTLTFTLS

-126 ILDSGTW
+126 ILDSGSWNLVT
-133 STVANLTGTPWL
+133 NLTSTPWL

-155 GSYTLRATAWDDD
+155 DNYTLRATAWDDD
-168 VANNTTAQ
+168 VANTTTAL
-176 SGQFNIVNHVPEI
+176 SGEFNIVNHIPEI

-199 GTGDSATDRAWFDI
+199 GTGDSVTDRAWFNI
-213 EANEAISFRWG
+213 ESNEAISFRWG

-239 GPGAPSADGPGTLNY
+239 GPSAPLADGPGTLSY
-254 GWDWASGNMSEGA
+254 GWDWASGNMSEGS

-272 TVFDDSGL
+272 TVYDNSGL
-280 SNSSTLFIGIDR
+280 SNTSTIFIGIDR
-292 TGPSIGTISVGD
+292 TGPSIGSVVIGD
-304 GSSWQQTTSI
+304 GSSWQQSTTV
-314 TLSNL
+314 TLTGL
-319 IAGSND
+319 ISGSD
-325 GQGSGVSHVEWSDD
+325 DAQGSGVSHVEWSDD

-344 NSVSTDSTTLTMD
+344 NSVYNDSTTLTMI
-357 EGIHNIAIRAIDNV
+357 EGIHNIAFRAIDNV

-385 ATEPEADGWTVDE
+385 ATDPEADGWTVDE

-411 SAIDGQSGID
+411 SAIDEQSGID
-421 NTTSYIQYG
+421 TTASYIQYG

-440 DLSGRWITLGTSGL
+440 DLSGRWITLGTNGL
-454 EGTVGLA
+454 DGTVGLS

-472 LQAVVFDVAGNSMTT
+472 LQAVVYDIAGNSITT

-518 NTGNITITSVLE
+518 NFGNITITSVLE

-562 TLGTGSLSDS
+562 TLGSGSLSDS
-572 TETMIWNYTVPKTG
+572 TESMIWNYTVPKTG
-586 QFDLR
+586 QYDLR

-598 GIDEYDEG
+598 VVDEYDEG

-617 AITSAGLVPSFAPSI
+617 AITSAGIVPSFAPSI
-632 IALLFAGIVVSH
+632 IALLFAGIVISH
-644 LQRRSND
+644 LQRRTNA

>member
-1 MLPRAKGTNKYGND
+1 ML
-15 IILANDI
+15 I
-22 TFTKLSKEAFL
+22 
-33 WVALKAEP
+33 
-41 KRLKTM
+41 
-47 QGRAASIVLVFLLA
+47 FLLA
-61 SLVSPLIDYNDKSD
+61 SIVSPLINYNENSEI
-75 TLSDSIVVKNSPS
+75 LSQQNIVKNSPS
-88 DISITFSNGPNTN
+88 NISIAFSNGPNTN
-101 DDITGIHTLTFTLT
+101 DDITGLHTLTFTLS

-133 STVANLTGTPWL
+133 STVTNLTGTPWL
-145 KHFDSTAYTN
+145 KHFDSTAYAN

-168 VANNTTAQ
+168 VANNTSAL
-176 SGQFNIVNHVPEI
+176 SGQFNIVNHIPEI

-199 GTGDSATDRAWFDI
+199 GTGDSATDRAWFNI
-213 EANEAISFRWG
+213 ESDDAISFRWG

-231 RATLTNAP
+231 RATLSNAP
-239 GPGAPSADGPGTLNY
+239 GPGTPPADGPGTLAY
-254 GWDWASGNMSEGA
+254 GWDWASGDMSEGV

-272 TVFDDSGL
+272 TVFDNSGL
-280 SNSSTLFIGIDR
+280 SNSSTIFIGIDR
-292 TGPSIGTISVGD
+292 TGPTMGTISIGD
-304 GSSWQQTTSI
+304 GSAWQQSTSV

-319 IAGSND
+319 ISASSD

-344 NSVSTDSTTLTMD
+344 NIVNTDSTTLTID
-357 EGIHNIAIRAIDNV
+357 EGVHDIAIRAIDNV

-377 DTITIRVD
+377 NTFTIKVD
-385 ATEPEADGWTVDE
+385 ATDPDGDGWIVDE
-398 LTTSKIGGANVSF
+398 LTTSKIGGANVSYV
-411 SAIDGQSGID
+411 ATDEQSGID
-421 NTTSYIQYG
+421 TTASYIQYG

-440 DLSGRWITLGTSGL
+440 DLSGRWITLGTNGL
-454 EGTVGLA
+454 DGIVGLA

-472 LQAVVFDVAGNSMTT
+472 LQAVVVDVAGNSVTT

-494 LPGLDLYWNETE
+494 LPGLDLYWNATE

-518 NTGNITITSVLE
+518 NFGNVTITSVLE

-538 VVVRLESAPA
+538 VIVRLESAPA
-548 DRSSTVQWTVMEAR
+548 DRTSTVQWTVMESR
-562 TLGTGSLSDS
+562 TLATGSLSDS
-572 TETMIWNYTVPKTG
+572 TETMIWNYTVPNSG
-586 QFDLR
+586 QYDLR
-591 LVIDYAN
+591 LVIDYAD

-617 AITSAGLVPSFAPSI
+617 AITSAGIVPSFAPSI
-632 IALLFAGIVVSH
+632 IALLFAGIVISH